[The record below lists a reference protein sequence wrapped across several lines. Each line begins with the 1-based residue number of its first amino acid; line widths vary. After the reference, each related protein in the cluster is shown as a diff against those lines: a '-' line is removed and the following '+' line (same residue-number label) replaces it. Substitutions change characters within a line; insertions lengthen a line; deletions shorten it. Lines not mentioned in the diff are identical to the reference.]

1 MEQLNQLANDLVT
14 TFTDAFWAWLLIPLL
29 AVLSIYFT
37 VRLGGVQLRMIPEMV
52 RTLRSKP
59 EVAPDGKRAISSFQ
73 AFSISAAARIG
84 TGNVVGVAGAIAV
97 GGPGAVLWMWIAGL
111 FVGAASFVESTLGQ
125 LYKVR
130 DRTGYR
136 GGPAYYMQHGLNARW
151 MGIIFAIAITVTFGF
166 VFNAVQS
173 NTIANAVANSAGAI
187 GYEFGTWVTAAVG
200 LLLVA
205 VTALVV
211 FGGVRRIAHV
221 TQTLVPFMAV
231 FYLIMGLVVV
241 VLNADQV
248 PAVFSEIVQS
258 AFGLREVAGATI
270 GTVIIQGVRRGM
282 FSNEAG
288 LGSAPN
294 AGATAAVTHPVK
306 QGLVQTLGVYFD
318 TLIICSM
325 TAFLILTTNP
335 TLGAERGPLLTQEAL
350 ETGLGTWSLHALTVV
365 LLLLAFSSILGNFYY
380 GQANV
385 AFLTEN
391 RGVMTGFKVVFLV
404 ATFLGSIGTVQIVWS
419 LADTAMGFMALVN
432 LVALAPLAG
441 VVGIVLKDYVA
452 QRKQGLDPVFTRDRF
467 PQLRGVQCWEAE
479 QQPAADEAGAGSR

>member
-14 TFTDAFWAWLLIPLL
+14 TFTDAFWAWVIIPIL
-29 AVLSIYFT
+29 AVLSIHFT
-37 VRLGGVQLRMIPEMV
+37 ARLGVVQLRLVPEMF

-59 EVAPDGKRAISSFQ
+59 EIAPDGKRAISSFQ

-84 TGNVVGVAGAIAV
+84 TGNVVGVAGAIAI
-97 GGPGAVLWMWIAGL
+97 GGPGAVLWMWVAGL
-111 FVGAASFVESTLGQ
+111 FVGATSFVESTLGQ

-151 MGIIFAIAITVTFGF
+151 MGVIFAIAITITFGF
-166 VFNAVQS
+166 IFNAVQS
-173 NTIANAVANSAGAI
+173 NTIANAIANSAEEL
-187 GYEFGTWVTAAVG
+187 GYATTGWVTAVVG

-221 TQTLVPFMAV
+221 TETLVPFMAV
-231 FYLIMGLVVV
+231 LYLIMGAVVV
-241 VLNADQV
+241 VLNFDQI
-248 PAVFSEIVQS
+248 PAVFTQIVQS
-258 AFGLREVAGATI
+258 AFGLREFAGATL

-325 TAFLILTTNP
+325 TAFLILSTNP
-335 TLGAERGPLLTQEAL
+335 TLGAERGPVLTQEAL
-350 ETGLGTWSLHALTVV
+350 ETGLGGWSLHALTIV
-365 LLLLAFSSILGNFYY
+365 LLLLAFSSILGNYYY
-380 GQANV
+380 GTANV

-391 RGVMTGFKVVFLV
+391 RSVMTGFKVVFLI

-432 LVALAPLAG
+432 LVSLAPLAG
-441 VVGIVLKDYVA
+441 AVGLVLKDYMA
-452 QRKQGLDPVFTRDRF
+452 QRKQGIDPVFTRDRF
-467 PQLRGVQCWEAE
+467 PQLRGVQCWDGE
-479 QQPAADEAGAGSR
+479 QQPAAESAGGSGR